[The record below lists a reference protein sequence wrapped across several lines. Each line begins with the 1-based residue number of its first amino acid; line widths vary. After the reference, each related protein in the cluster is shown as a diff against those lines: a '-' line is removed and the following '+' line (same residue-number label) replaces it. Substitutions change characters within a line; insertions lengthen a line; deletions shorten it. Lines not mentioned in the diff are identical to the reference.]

1 VRKAYKYRIY
11 PTKAQSETLDRQ
23 LALCCE
29 LYNAAL
35 QERRGAYRIC
45 GKSITYT
52 EQQNQLPEIKE
63 SCAEFKALH
72 SQVLQ
77 DVLHRVEKAFA
88 GFFTRLAKRQ
98 TAGYP
103 RFRARA
109 RYDSLTYPQSGFH
122 LAGRKLVLSKIGK
135 VRIKQHRA
143 IGGRIKTLTVKR
155 EAGKWYACFSVE
167 IVPVALPVTT
177 AAVGI
182 DVGLETFAVLS
193 DGTAIEN
200 ARYYREAEKTLRVAQ
215 RRVARRKKGSARRKQ
230 AVRLLQKA
238 HAHIRNQR
246 ADFHHKTARQLVNC
260 YGRIVVEDL
269 NVKGLAGGMLA
280 KSVTD
285 AGWSAFFAKLAYKA
299 AEAGR
304 ELIKVDPRGTS
315 QRCPCG
321 AANPKKL
328 SQRRHLCDVCGL
340 DIARDHASALEIL
353 RLGLSL
359 HASTQPDAAYV
370 A

>member
-1 VRKAYKYRIY
+1 VRKTYKYRIY

-29 LYNAAL
+29 LYNGAL

-52 EQQNQLPEIKE
+52 EQQNQLPEIKD
-63 SCAEFKALH
+63 SNPEFKAIH

-77 DVLHRVEKAFA
+77 DVLRRVDKAFA
-88 GFFTRLAKRQ
+88 GFFARLAKGR

-109 RYDSLTYPQSGFH
+109 RYDSLSYPQSGFH
-122 LAGRKLVLSKIGK
+122 LAGRKLVLSKIGT
-135 VRIKQHRA
+135 VRIKEHRSIA
-143 IGGRIKTLTVKR
+143 GRIKTLTLKR

-167 IVPVALPVTT
+167 IVPVPLPVTS

-182 DVGLETFAVLS
+182 DVGLESFAVLS

-200 ARYYREAEKTLRVAQ
+200 NRYYRKAEKTLRVAQ
-215 RRVARRKKGSARRKQ
+215 RRVARRKKGSERRKK
-230 AVRLLQKA
+230 AVRLLQRA
-238 HAHIRNQR
+238 HSHIKNQR
-246 ADFHHKTARQLVNC
+246 ADFHHQTSRKLVNN
-260 YGRIVVEDL
+260 YGTIAVEDL

-280 KSVTD
+280 KSVND
-285 AGWSAFFAKLAYKA
+285 AGWSAFFAKLTFKA

-304 ELIKVDPRGTS
+304 ELTRSIR
-315 QRCPCG
+315 
-321 AANPKKL
+321 AAHRNAVL
-328 SQRRHLCDVCGL
+328 AGQLIRRD
-340 DIARDHASALEIL
+340 
-353 RLGLSL
+353 
-359 HASTQPDAAYV
+359 
-370 A
+370 